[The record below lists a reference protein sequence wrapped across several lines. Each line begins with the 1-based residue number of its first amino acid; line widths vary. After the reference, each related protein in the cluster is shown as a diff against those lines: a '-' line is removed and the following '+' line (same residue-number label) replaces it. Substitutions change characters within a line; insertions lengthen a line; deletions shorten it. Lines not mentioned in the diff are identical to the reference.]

1 MLIPGENA
9 MVFISD
15 GYYTSVIVGHVA
27 QELPHG
33 WIVDPCRE
41 VLSIGDDDTLIELA
55 LGKKPGVRQRY
66 KLSAPIKEGFRV
78 PFGCPSIKWHGEL
91 PNGTDH

>member
-9 MVFISD
+9 MVFIPN
-15 GYYTSVIVGHVA
+15 GYGYSVLVGHVA

-41 VLSIGDDDTLIELA
+41 VLETTNGDCWVDLA
-55 LGKKPGVRQRY
+55 RGKKKELRRACKYGP
-66 KLSAPIKEGFRV
+66 PIAGGLRV
-78 PFGCPSIKWHGEL
+78 PFGCASIVWHGEL
-91 PNGTDH
+91 PNGAES